1 MRCGGG
7 EKRWRS
13 AICSSETRH
22 RCLEQT
28 AAEFLIF
35 AAPPRFCNII
45 GAAIPCA
52 SRAMTAL
59 KSCATLQGCYPAIWE
74 LGRHILRRVGRP
86 PPLRGKRPAAGDRL
100 ARTGQDII
108 RQRSAAKDD
117 RPCRHLSA
125 LTGDDAEDCKGAGRS
140 NDPLVPL
147 DLRRSS
153 GSQPQ
158 YLSADCQIGRAHV

>member
-59 KSCATLQGCYPAIWE
+59 KSCATLQGCYPAIM
-74 LGRHILRRVGRP
+74 
-86 PPLRGKRPAAGDRL
+86 
-100 ARTGQDII
+100 
-108 RQRSAAKDD
+108 
-117 RPCRHLSA
+117 
-125 LTGDDAEDCKGAGRS
+125 GAGTTYFTS
-140 NDPLVPL
+140 
-147 DLRRSS
+147 RRTSHSFARDRKSVVEGKS
-153 GSQPQ
+153 GSVRVT
-158 YLSADCQIGRAHV
+158 LGGRRIIKKKKNRT